1 MLNTGDT
8 AFILVSAFLVFIM
21 TLGIGFFYG
30 GMVRRKNV
38 GDTML
43 MCVSVAGVVSL
54 IWVAVG

>member
-30 GMVRRKNV
+30 GMVRRKN
-38 GDTML
+38 
-43 MCVSVAGVVSL
+43 L
-54 IWVAVG
+54 IWVARLMA